1 MSTGDDTA
9 LNEDNDRAMAAQLS
23 NPEGERGLA
32 LASAMNRANSLVT
45 ACTIDCLIPEAG
57 QNVVEIGPG
66 NGMLSFSLTYTLE
79 SDGHYQAVERS
90 ADMAEQVRNN
100 LAEYAECTLTVHND
114 DCFDAPIETGT
125 VDGIFG
131 VNIIYFIDDI
141 NALFAL
147 FDRWLK
153 PGGRVALGMR
163 TADTMKALSFTQHGF
178 KLHEKEEIENAMIAV
193 GWRLAGSEYFEQED
207 IQIEDRVLKVDALV
221 LSAQK
226 L

>member
-1 MSTGDDTA
+1 MSIDNMG
-9 LNEDNDRAMAAQLS
+9 LQEDREIAAQHS
-23 NPEGERGLA
+23 NPEGEQGIA
-32 LASAMNRANSLVT
+32 LASDMNKANALVT

-57 QNVVEIGPG
+57 QNIVEIGPG

-90 ADMAEQVRNN
+90 TDMAQQVRDN
-100 LAEYAECTLTVHND
+100 LAEYAECQMTVHNE
-114 DCFDAPIETGT
+114 DCFDAPIEDGS

-131 VNIIYFIDDI
+131 VNIIYFIEDI
-141 NALFAL
+141 TELFRL

-163 TADTMKALSFTQHGF
+163 TSDMMKAQSFTQHGF
-178 KLHEKEEIENAMIAV
+178 KLREKAEIEEAMTTV
-193 GWRLAGSEYFEQED
+193 GWRLAGSEYFEEND
-207 IQIEDRVLKVDALV
+207 IELDGKTLKVDALV

-226 L
+226 M

>member
-1 MSTGDDTA
+1 MSTDENGVT
-9 LNEDNDRAMAAQLS
+9 EDDRAMAAQHS
-23 NPEGERGLA
+23 NPEGERGKA
-32 LASAMNRANSLVT
+32 LASDMNRANALVT

-57 QNVVEIGPG
+57 QNIVEIGPG

-90 ADMAEQVRNN
+90 ADMAQQVRDN
-100 LAEYAECTLTVHND
+100 LEEYAECKMTVHNE
-114 DCFDAPIETGT
+114 DCFDAPIEEGS

-141 NALFAL
+141 KELFTL

-153 PGGRVALGMR
+153 PGGRVAVGMR
-163 TADTMKALSFTQHGF
+163 TSDTMKAHGFTQHGF
-178 KLHEKEEIENAMIAV
+178 KLREKAEIEAAMTAV
-193 GWRLAGSEYFEQED
+193 GWRLAGSEYFEED
-207 IQIEDRVLKVDALV
+207 DIELEGKKLKVDALV

-226 L
+226 M

>member
-1 MSTGDDTA
+1 MSTDSNSVNTD
-9 LNEDNDRAMAAQLS
+9 DRAMAAQLS
-23 NPEGERGLA
+23 NPEGERGIE
-32 LASAMNRANSLVT
+32 LASNMNKANALVT

-79 SDGHYQAVERS
+79 GDGHYQAIERS
-90 ADMAEQVRNN
+90 ADMAQQVKDN
-100 LAEYAECTLTVHND
+100 LAEYAECQMTVHNE
-114 DCFDAPIETGT
+114 DCFDAPIEDGS

-131 VNIIYFIDDI
+131 VNIIYFIEDI
-141 NALFAL
+141 TALFTL

-163 TADTMKALSFTQHGF
+163 TSDTMKAQSFTQHGF
-178 KLHEKEEIENAMIAV
+178 KLREKSEIEEAMTAV
-193 GWRLAGSEYFEQED
+193 GWRLAGSEYFEED
-207 IQIEDRVLKVDALV
+207 DIELDGKKIKVDALV

-226 L
+226 V

>member
-1 MSTGDDTA
+1 MSTDDKGV
-9 LNEDNDRAMAAQLS
+9 NDSDRTMAAQLS
-23 NPEGERGLA
+23 NPEGERGKE
-32 LASAMNRANSLVT
+32 LASDMNRANALVT

-79 SDGHYQAVERS
+79 SDGHYQAIERS
-90 ADMAEQVRNN
+90 ADMAQQVRDN
-100 LAEYAECTLTVHND
+100 LAEYAECQMTVHNE
-114 DCFDAPIETGT
+114 DCFDAPIDDAS

-131 VNIIYFIDDI
+131 VNVIYFIEDMTE
-141 NALFAL
+141 LFTL

-163 TADTMKALSFTQHGF
+163 TSDTMKAQGFTQHGF
-178 KLHEKEEIENAMIAV
+178 KLREKEEIEAAMTAV
-193 GWRLAGSEYFEQED
+193 GWRLAGSEYFEEAD
-207 IQIEDRVLKVDALV
+207 IELEGKTLKVDALV

-226 L
+226 PE

>member
-1 MSTGDDTA
+1 MSTENNGA
-9 LNEDNDRAMAAQLS
+9 QEDDRALAAQLS
-23 NPEGERGLA
+23 NPEGEQGLE
-32 LASAMNRANSLVT
+32 LASTMNKANALVT

-90 ADMAEQVRNN
+90 ADMAQQVRDN
-100 LAEYAECTLTVHND
+100 LAEYAECKITVHNE
-114 DCFDAPIETGT
+114 DCFDAPIEDGS

-131 VNIIYFIDDI
+131 VNIIYFIEDI
-141 NALFAL
+141 KELFTL

-163 TADTMKALSFTQHGF
+163 TSDTMKALSFTQHGF
-178 KLHEKEEIENAMIAV
+178 KLREKEEIEAAMTAV
-193 GWRLAGSEYFEQED
+193 GWRLAGSEYFEEED
-207 IQIEDRVLKVDALV
+207 VEIDGEKLKVDALV

-226 L
+226 Q